1 MSYGVIARL
10 TGSIRKRPLLL
21 FARPRGA
28 AVSSRPVKAVCR
40 RARNAYMVRVQHL
53 WLQFLGVR
61 PHLKTILLFGGPQD
75 LRTGDSVQLM
85 PFSTLRRT
93 LSLLLVFLFPE
104 SERRFRYR
112 HPIGSGPEGPTCFPA
127 HRFPRLV
134 RVTTMCQSQSTPKV
148 ASGSEVDQSSGFHI
162 LEIHAPTASAG
173 GMSAIIFLMLA
184 GVIFLCVRRYCRC
197 WRAPPRP
204 PQPPPAALA
213 RCTSLQPQ
221 PESPIPVLSAQLQQ
235 QQMLLQNQ
243 LLQLRRDI
251 YELADRQARPPS
263 RPLQH
268 SPPLPQVRP
277 RLLAL
282 EPPPDRSHSLRRQ
295 DSRLAALFDDG
306 GRLSHTQTQL

>member
-1 MSYGVIARL
+1 
-10 TGSIRKRPLLL
+10 
-21 FARPRGA
+21 
-28 AVSSRPVKAVCR
+28 
-40 RARNAYMVRVQHL
+40 
-53 WLQFLGVR
+53 
-61 PHLKTILLFGGPQD
+61 
-75 LRTGDSVQLM
+75 
-85 PFSTLRRT
+85 
-93 LSLLLVFLFPE
+93 
-104 SERRFRYR
+104 
-112 HPIGSGPEGPTCFPA
+112 
-127 HRFPRLV
+127 
-134 RVTTMCQSQSTPKV
+134 MCQSQSTPKV

-251 YELADRQARPPS
+251 YELADDRPAPLRGLCSTPLHCPRCVLVSWLWSRRRIAPTRFVVRTAALLPS
-263 RPLQH
+263 STTEAACLTPRLSFRP
-268 SPPLPQVRP
+268 VRP
-277 RLLAL
+277 ALLRCCGCQW
-282 EPPPDRSHSLRRQ
+282 PSSQSLVF
-295 DSRLAALFDDG
+295 SSFCMGCVNEHNVA
-306 GRLSHTQTQL
+306 H